1 MECMTLKSIFKH
13 MFNFG
18 LIGLLSMPAMAE
30 IIVKDG
36 FVRAMP
42 PSSPNTAAYF
52 TLENHGPSTELI
64 AVETNIA
71 KEAQLHTL
79 LTEND
84 IVKMRQVEGF
94 DLPSHGT
101 LKLGEQGDHVMLL
114 GLASPLAEGNMVTL
128 LLKFKDGQT
137 LEIKLPVAKAGNAQA
152 DEHHHHHH

>member
-1 MECMTLKSIFKH
+1 MTLKSIFKH
-13 MFNFG
+13 MFNLG

-42 PSSPNTAAYF
+42 PSAPNTAAYF
-52 TLENHGPSTELI
+52 TLENHGPATELV
-64 AVETNIA
+64 AVESSIA

-128 LLKFKDGQT
+128 LLTFKDGQT
-137 LEIKLPVAKAGNAQA
+137 LEIQLPVAKAGNAQA